1 MTVEY
6 IHQKI
11 GEEVTALAG
20 YYTVTDELR
29 LKHDGR
35 EILCIIGACCV
46 ESSCCGNR
54 AFRYAV
60 VPGYI
65 VSWHKKKDKA
75 GRPISEVEPLTDA
88 TIKREITANLGEKHN
103 VFKQNIEFW

>member
-1 MTVEY
+1 MSLEY

-29 LKHDGR
+29 MKHDGR
-35 EILCIIGACCV
+35 EILCIIGMCFV

-65 VSWHKKKDKA
+65 VSWHKRKDEVE
-75 GRPISEVEPLTDA
+75 RPVSEVEPITDDA
-88 TIKREITANLGEKHN
+88 VKQQIIANLREYHSI
-103 VFKQNIEFW
+103 FKQNIEFW

>member
-1 MTVEY
+1 MSLEY

-11 GEEVTALAG
+11 GEEITALAG

-29 LKHDGR
+29 MKSNGR
-35 EILCIIGACCV
+35 EILCIIGMCFV

-65 VSWHKKKDKA
+65 VSWHKKKDEA
-75 GRPISEVEPLTDA
+75 GRSISEVDPVTDDA
-88 TIKREITANLGEKHN
+88 VKRQIIANLREHHSI
-103 VFKQNIEFW
+103 FKQNIEFW